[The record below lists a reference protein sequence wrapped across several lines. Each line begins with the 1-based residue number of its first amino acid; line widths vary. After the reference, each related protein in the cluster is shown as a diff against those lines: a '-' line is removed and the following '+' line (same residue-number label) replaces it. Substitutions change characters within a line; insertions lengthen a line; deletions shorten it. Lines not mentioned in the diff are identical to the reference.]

1 MNLNPKSKLPA
12 TNPPSAVKWEVW
24 MGMNAWYIVG
34 DQGPDSWLQITPTDY
49 LQPLGKPRI
58 SDAVKMAGEAT
69 VADLMITHRFR
80 SCAGP
85 EIRKMFDAHLAK
97 IKRLQHPISA

>member
-1 MNLNPKSKLPA
+1 MSTKTKEKPPI

-34 DQGPDSWLQITPTDY
+34 DSGPDSWLQITQTDY

-69 VADLMITHRFR
+69 VADLVRTHRFR

-85 EIRKMFDAHLAK
+85 EIRKMFEAHLAK
-97 IKRLQHPISA
+97 IKRLARPIPV